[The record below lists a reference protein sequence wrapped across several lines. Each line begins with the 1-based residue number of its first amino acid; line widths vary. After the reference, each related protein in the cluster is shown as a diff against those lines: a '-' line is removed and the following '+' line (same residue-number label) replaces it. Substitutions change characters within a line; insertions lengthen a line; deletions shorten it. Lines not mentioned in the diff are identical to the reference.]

1 MIEQR
6 SILVALDGLSLEAQ
20 SFGKNIMATGAA
32 AIAMERELGYI
43 DATI

>member
-6 SILVALDGLSLEAQ
+6 SIFVALEGLTLEAQ
-20 SFGKNIMATGAA
+20 SFGESFMAIGAA

-43 DATI
+43 DAII